1 MLFDNSFEGLKRGL
15 SYSVRRHEQIAD
27 NIANVSTPNY
37 RRKDVDFKKMLSQNI
52 TGALPLAVTNEKHM
66 STASLSS
73 DFMDRNLFTVNPNET
88 DIKTDNNNVDLDKEV
103 VNMTTNNIYYNSL
116 ATLLSKKYKNIKDVI
131 AGRTA

>member
-15 SYSVRRHEQIAD
+15 SYSVRRHELIAD

-37 RRKDVDFKKMLSQNI
+37 RRKDLDFKNMLSHNI
-52 TGALPLAVTNEKHM
+52 NDTLPLTVTNEKHM
-66 STASLSS
+66 SSASISS
-73 DFMDRNLFTVNPNET
+73 EFMERNLYTTYPNET

-103 VNMTTNNIYYNSL
+103 VNMTTNNLYYNSL
-116 ATLLSKKYKNIKDVI
+116 ATIISKKYKNIKDVI